1 MNAGRPLLRYR
12 QGWHL
17 YLGCVPGA
25 GLRLRDEV
33 PSGFFLSGP
42 WSRLLLFLVVVWLK
56 VVGFTTPPRD
66 PQGSKAITKH
76 AHPAPIN
83 PRTASTPHRT
93 ATARNL
99 ERRGRRR
106 YLGSNPAWQ
115 DGRMDAQII
124 WTIVC
129 GLAIAV
135 GAAGIIIPVLPGS
148 ILIGI
153 SLLVWALVQGSTL
166 GWIIFGVGVIFVA
179 AGMASSAVLTSRV
192 MKERSIPGRS
202 VVIGLILGVVGFF
215 LIPVVGLL
223 VGFIL
228 GLFLSEFARQ
238 KEFKS
243 AGSSSLAALKAMGLG
258 MLAEFGF
265 ASLAAGTWVTGVL
278 IYFVNR

>member
-1 MNAGRPLLRYR
+1 
-12 QGWHL
+12 
-17 YLGCVPGA
+17 
-25 GLRLRDEV
+25 
-33 PSGFFLSGP
+33 
-42 WSRLLLFLVVVWLK
+42 
-56 VVGFTTPPRD
+56 
-66 PQGSKAITKH
+66 
-76 AHPAPIN
+76 
-83 PRTASTPHRT
+83 
-93 ATARNL
+93 
-99 ERRGRRR
+99 
-106 YLGSNPAWQ
+106 
-115 DGRMDAQII
+115 MDAQII